1 MFDIGGSEL
10 LVIGIVALIVVG
22 PKDLPGMFRTLGRFT
37 AKARGMA
44 REFSRA
50 MEDAAD
56 ATGMRETA
64 NDIKSLTSKK
74 ALGLDELEDAATAF
88 EKWDPKLKGGYTP
101 GPLPDPKPAAVA
113 APAAAKPKPQ
123 PVKAP
128 ARPARAGAP
137 KPAPA
142 ASLTDPAPVKSAA
155 AKPAP
160 AKSASAKR
168 AAAKPA
174 PRPSAPRKPATK
186 GDDA

>member
-37 AKARGMA
+37 AKARSMA

-64 NDIKSLTSKK
+64 NDIKGLTSKK
-74 ALGLDELEDAATAF
+74 ALGLDELESAATAF
-88 EKWDPKLKGGYTP
+88 EKWDPKRKGGFAP
-101 GPLPDPKPAAVA
+101 GPLPEAKPASAAVPDTRPEAAASAPAANKPARARAANPAPAPLTDAKAAPAPAPARSRKPAVGADGAPRRRKPAAK
-113 APAAAKPKPQ
+113 AAA
-123 PVKAP
+123 A
-128 ARPARAGAP
+128 
-137 KPAPA
+137 
-142 ASLTDPAPVKSAA
+142 
-155 AKPAP
+155 
-160 AKSASAKR
+160 
-168 AAAKPA
+168 
-174 PRPSAPRKPATK
+174 K